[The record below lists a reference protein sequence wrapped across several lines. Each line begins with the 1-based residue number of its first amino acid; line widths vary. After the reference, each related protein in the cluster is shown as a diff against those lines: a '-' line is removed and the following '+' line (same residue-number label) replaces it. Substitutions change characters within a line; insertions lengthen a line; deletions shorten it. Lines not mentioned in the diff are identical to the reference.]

1 MFLIA
6 FVSQKYQP
14 GTHLKLNPVLELEM
28 AIQRELGKLV
38 ISLNAWSMCALISY
52 VSR

>member
-14 GTHLKLNPVLELEM
+14 STHLKLNAAFKLGDGKTSKP
-28 AIQRELGKLV
+28 REPL
-38 ISLNAWSMCALISY
+38 INLNAWDRPALIN
-52 VSR
+52 

>member
-38 ISLNAWSMCALISY
+38 ISLNAWSMCVLISY